1 MSSDRNDEIREIS
14 LKLAETLVE
23 KNKTLAIAESCTGGW
38 LSKVLTDL
46 PGSSEWFLGGVVS
59 YSNAAKCKLLHVDK
73 DSLNQFG
80 AVSTEVAQQ
89 MAAGAQRVFSA
100 SIALSTTGIAGP
112 SGATAE
118 KPVGLVHFAT
128 KTSTNLMTTEAK
140 VLMGDRTQIRQE
152 AVLVAL
158 HIILRELAVSTR

>member
-1 MSSDRNDEIREIS
+1 MSGDVSSEIRTLS
-14 LKLAETLVE
+14 LKLAETLVG
-23 KNKTLAIAESCTGGW
+23 KCKTLAVAESCTGGW

-73 DSLNQFG
+73 DSLDEFG
-80 AVSTEVAQQ
+80 AVSSEVAQQ
-89 MAAGAQRVFSA
+89 MAVGAQRVFSA

-118 KPVGLVHFAT
+118 KPIGLVHFAT
-128 KTSTNLMTTEAK
+128 KTSTELVTTEAK
-140 VLMGDRTQIRQE
+140 VLTGDRTQIRQE

-158 HIILRELAVSTR
+158 QIILRELAVSTR

>member
-1 MSSDRNDEIREIS
+1 MSGDVSSEIRTLS
-14 LKLAETLVE
+14 VKLAKTLVG
-23 KNKTLAIAESCTGGW
+23 KNKTLAVAESCTGGW

-73 DSLNQFG
+73 DSLDKFG
-80 AVSTEVAQQ
+80 AVSSEVAQQ
-89 MAAGAQRVFSA
+89 MATGAQRIFSA

-128 KTSTNLMTTEAK
+128 TTSTNLVRTEAK
-140 VLMGDRTQIRQE
+140 VLTGDRTQIRQE
-152 AVLVAL
+152 ADLVAL
-158 HIILRELAVSTR
+158 QSILRELAVSTR